1 MNHSNKNFYHNLQ
14 IFFCCVSFVFSQICF
29 GQTTSEK
36 NVSDLA
42 KYVDP
47 FIGTGSHGHVFLGA
61 NVPFGAVQLG
71 PVNLSEG
78 WDWCSGYNYSD
89 STIVGFAHTHLSG
102 TGIGDLGDICLM
114 PAVGNIKMTKG
125 ILENPES
132 GYYSLYSHS
141 QEKARPGYYSVYLK
155 RYHINAELTATE
167 RVGFHRYTFPGSTNS
182 KIIIDL
188 QTGVGWDSPVKTF
201 IEKIND
207 TTIAG
212 YRFSK
217 GWATDQRIFF
227 TAIFSKPFNQFSIYE
242 DTVLQQADSLTGK
255 NTKAVVVFSTS
266 ANEKI
271 LVKVAISPVSETNAL
286 ENSKDELPHWDF
298 ESIVRH
304 AYSKW
309 NVELNKIKV
318 TAQDV
323 PRLRVFYTALYHT
336 MIAPSIFNDHNGDY
350 LGTNKKIYQKAH
362 FTNVTTF
369 SLWDTYRA
377 AHPLYT
383 ICQTE
388 RVNDM
393 INSMLAIFQQQG
405 KLPIWHLM
413 GNETNTMPGYS
424 AVQVVVDA
432 YLKGFRGFDTTLA
445 WEAVRTTAMQ
455 DERAI
460 YYVKKYGFI
469 PADSVAESVA
479 IGMEYAIAD
488 GAIAQMARK
497 MNKHDDFVYF
507 SKRAR
512 YYQNYYDPIARF
524 MRGKTFKGA
533 WTEPFNPFT
542 SIPGKDD
549 YTEGNAWQYLWLVPQ
564 DVHGLIQLLGGEDL
578 FARKLDTLFI
588 VKGDLG
594 KDAPPDIS
602 GLIGQYAHGNEPSH
616 HIAYLYN
623 YVGEPWK
630 TADKIRYILDSLYSD
645 KPDGIS
651 GNEDV
656 GQMSAWYVLSALG
669 FYQVNPAGGIYVI
682 GSPAIDEATI
692 KVNNGKTFHIRVIRR
707 TTKDKWIERNKYINN
722 VTFNGKKYFK
732 SYLLYKDIMAGGEM
746 TIVMGSQPSRTWG
759 VQKAYRPPSQI
770 EK

>member
-1 MNHSNKNFYHNLQ
+1 MNPFTQRYHFPHLFFYSLACLCFHFCLGQHGNDEGTLDLTKN
-14 IFFCCVSFVFSQICF
+14 
-29 GQTTSEK
+29 
-36 NVSDLA
+36 
-42 KYVDP
+42 VDP
-47 FIGTGSHGHVFLGA
+47 FIGTGGHGHVFIGA

-89 STIVGFAHTHLSG
+89 STIIGFAHTHLSG
-102 TGIGDLGDICLM
+102 TGVGDLGDICVM
-114 PAVGNIKMTKG
+114 PAIGDVKIIKG
-125 ILENPES
+125 IAGKPES
-132 GYYSLYSHS
+132 GYSSLFRHD
-141 QEKARPGYYSVYLK
+141 QEKAVPGYYSVVLK
-155 RYHINAELTATE
+155 RYQIKAECTATE
-167 RVGFHRYTFPGSTNS
+167 RVGFHRYTFPASSES

-188 QTGVGWDSPVKTF
+188 QTGIGWDSPVKTF
-201 IEKIND
+201 IEKVND

-212 YRFSK
+212 YRFST

-227 TAIFSKPFNQFSIYE
+227 TAIFSKAFKEFSIYE
-242 DTVLQQADSLTGK
+242 DSILKKRDSLSGK
-255 NTKAVVVFSTS
+255 HTKAVLTFSTS
-266 ANEKI
+266 QNEKI
-271 LVKVAISPVSETNAL
+271 LIKVGISPVSESNAFD
-286 ENSKDELPHWDF
+286 NIKTELPQWNF
-298 ESIVRH
+298 ESVVQQAH
-304 AYSKW
+304 DKW

-318 TAQDV
+318 TVAGES
-323 PRLRVFYTALYHT
+323 RRRSFYTALYHT

-350 LGTNKKIYQKAH
+350 LGTDKKIYRKAR

-383 ICQTE
+383 IFQTS

-393 INSMLAIFQQQG
+393 INSMLAIYQQQG
-405 KLPIWHLM
+405 KLPVWHLM

-424 AVQVVVDA
+424 AVQVIVDA
-432 YLKGFRGFDTTLA
+432 YLKGFRGFNTALA
-445 WEAVRTTAMQ
+445 WEAVKTTAMQ

-479 IGMEYAIAD
+479 IAMEYAIAD
-488 GAIAQMARK
+488 AAIAQMAK
-497 MNKHDDFVYF
+497 SMNKLDDYVHF
-507 SKRAR
+507 SKRAT
-512 YYQNYYDPIARF
+512 YYQKYFDPVTRF
-524 MRGKTFKGA
+524 MRGKTSKGT
-533 WTEPFNPFT
+533 WTEPFNAFT

-564 DVHGLIQLLGGEDL
+564 DVNGLIQLLGGEKA
-578 FARKLDTLFI
+578 FASKLDSLFI

-630 TADKIRYILDSLYSD
+630 AADKIRYILDSLYSD

-669 FYQVNPAGGIYVI
+669 LYQVNPAGGIYVI
-682 GSPAIDEATI
+682 GSPLIDEATI
-692 KVNNGKTFHIRVIRR
+692 KVAKGKMFHIHVIKEDTRA
-707 TTKDKWIERNKYINN
+707 KYIES
-722 VTFNGKKYFK
+722 VTLNGKKYLK
-732 SYLLYKDIMAGGEM
+732 SYLPYKDIMSGGEM
-746 TIVMGSQPSRTWG
+746 TIAMGSQPSTTWG
-759 VQKAYRPPSQI
+759 VNKQDRPPSGIKAQ
-770 EK
+770 